1 MNKNI
6 KLDQDKLFIKLL
18 FKSTSE
24 VTDEEIEYYRKYP
37 DQIDQVT
44 APLNIHKIFLWAG
57 ALLGIVVVAVAKFLK
72 FSGSLDFLSEGV
84 LEFVID
90 IIYETGIALIGA
102 AVTAYMLGVLLNK
115 QQENA
120 TKWREE
126 IRRRIKESEGGTLTL
141 RFFNLANY
149 PISS

>member
-1 MNKNI
+1 MKKNT

-44 APLNIHKIFLWAG
+44 APINIHKIFLWAG
-57 ALLGIVVVAVAKFLK
+57 ALLGVIVVAIAIFLK
-72 FSGSLDFLSEGV
+72 FSGTLDFLSEGV

-102 AVTAYMLGVLLNK
+102 AATAFMLGVLLNK

-126 IRRRIKESEGGTLTL
+126 IRRRVKESEGAL
-141 RFFNLANY
+141 
-149 PISS
+149 

>member
-1 MNKNI
+1 MKKNT

-57 ALLGIVVVAVAKFLK
+57 ALLGVIVVAIAKFLK
-72 FSGSLDFLSEGV
+72 FSG
-84 LEFVID
+84 
-90 IIYETGIALIGA
+90 
-102 AVTAYMLGVLLNK
+102 
-115 QQENA
+115 
-120 TKWREE
+120 
-126 IRRRIKESEGGTLTL
+126 
-141 RFFNLANY
+141 
-149 PISS
+149 

>member
-1 MNKNI
+1 MKKNT
-6 KLDQDKLFIKLL
+6 KLDQDTLFIKLL

-57 ALLGIVVVAVAKFLK
+57 ALLGVVIVAIAKFLK
-72 FSGSLDFLSEGV
+72 FSGSLDFLSEGM

-126 IRRRIKESEGGTLTL
+126 IRRRIKEGRKNFKSKIIL
-141 RFFNLANY
+141 NS
-149 PISS
+149 P

>member
-1 MNKNI
+1 MKKNS

-18 FKSTSE
+18 FKSNSE
-24 VTDEEIEYYRKYP
+24 VTEDEIEYYQKYP

-44 APLNIHKIFLWAG
+44 APINIHKIFLWAG
-57 ALLGIVVVAVAKFLK
+57 ALLGVIVVAIAKFLK
-72 FSGSLDFLSEGV
+72 FSGTLDFLSEGV

-102 AVTAYMLGVLLNK
+102 AATAFMLGVLLNK

-126 IRRRIKESEGGTLTL
+126 IRRRVKESEE
-141 RFFNLANY
+141 
-149 PISS
+149 

>member
-1 MNKNI
+1 MKKNT

-24 VTDEEIEYYRKYP
+24 VTDEEIEYYQKYP

-57 ALLGIVVVAVAKFLK
+57 ALLGVVVVAVAKFLK

-126 IRRRIKESEGGTLTL
+126 IRRRVKESEGAL
-141 RFFNLANY
+141 
-149 PISS
+149 

>member
-1 MNKNI
+1 MKKNI

-18 FKSTSE
+18 FKSNSE

-57 ALLGIVVVAVAKFLK
+57 ALLGVVVVAVAKFLK

-126 IRRRIKESEGGTLTL
+126 IRRRIKESEGAL
-141 RFFNLANY
+141 
-149 PISS
+149 

>member
-1 MNKNI
+1 MKKNT

-24 VTDEEIEYYRKYP
+24 VTDEEIEFYRKYP

-57 ALLGIVVVAVAKFLK
+57 ALLGVVVVAVAKFLK
-72 FSGSLDFLSEGV
+72 FSGSLDFLSEGM

-126 IRRRIKESEGGTLTL
+126 IRRRIKESEGAL
-141 RFFNLANY
+141 
-149 PISS
+149 

>member
-1 MNKNI
+1 MKKNT

-57 ALLGIVVVAVAKFLK
+57 ALLGVVVVAVAKFLK
-72 FSGSLDFLSEGV
+72 FS
-84 LEFVID
+84 
-90 IIYETGIALIGA
+90 
-102 AVTAYMLGVLLNK
+102 
-115 QQENA
+115 
-120 TKWREE
+120 
-126 IRRRIKESEGGTLTL
+126 
-141 RFFNLANY
+141 
-149 PISS
+149 

>member
-1 MNKNI
+1 MKKNS

-18 FKSTSE
+18 FKSNSE
-24 VTDEEIEYYRKYP
+24 VTEDEIEYYRKYP

-57 ALLGIVVVAVAKFLK
+57 ALLGVIVVAIAKFLK
-72 FSGSLDFLSEGV
+72 FSGTLDFLSEGV

-102 AVTAYMLGVLLNK
+102 AATAFMLGVLLNK

-120 TKWREE
+120 IKWREE
-126 IRRRIKESEGGTLTL
+126 IRRRVKESEE
-141 RFFNLANY
+141 
-149 PISS
+149 

>member
-1 MNKNI
+1 MKKNT

-57 ALLGIVVVAVAKFLK
+57 ALLGVVVVAVAKFLK

-126 IRRRIKESEGGTLTL
+126 IRRTIKESEGAL
-141 RFFNLANY
+141 
-149 PISS
+149 

>member
-1 MNKNI
+1 MKKNT

-57 ALLGIVVVAVAKFLK
+57 ALLGVVVVAVAKFLK

-126 IRRRIKESEGGTLTL
+126 IRRRIKESEVAL
-141 RFFNLANY
+141 
-149 PISS
+149 

>member
-1 MNKNI
+1 MKKNS

-24 VTDEEIEYYRKYP
+24 VTEDEIEYYRKYP

-57 ALLGIVVVAVAKFLK
+57 ALLGVIVVAIAKFLK
-72 FSGSLDFLSEGV
+72 FSGTLDFLSEGM

-102 AVTAYMLGVLLNK
+102 AATAFMLGVLLNK

-126 IRRRIKESEGGTLTL
+126 IRRRVKESEE
-141 RFFNLANY
+141 
-149 PISS
+149 

>member
-1 MNKNI
+1 MKKNS

-18 FKSTSE
+18 FKSNSE
-24 VTDEEIEYYRKYP
+24 VTEDEIEYYRKYP

-57 ALLGIVVVAVAKFLK
+57 ALLGVIVVAIAKFLK
-72 FSGSLDFLSEGV
+72 FSGTLDFLSEGV

-102 AVTAYMLGVLLNK
+102 AATAFMLGVLLNK

-126 IRRRIKESEGGTLTL
+126 IRRRVKESEE
-141 RFFNLANY
+141 
-149 PISS
+149 

>member
-1 MNKNI
+1 MKKNT

-18 FKSTSE
+18 FKSSSE
-24 VTDEEIEYYRKYP
+24 VTEDEVEYYRKYP

-44 APLNIHKIFLWAG
+44 APINIHKVFLWTDAF
-57 ALLGIVVVAVAKFLK
+57 LGIVVVAIAKFFK
-72 FSGSLDFLSEGV
+72 FSGTLDFLSEGV

-102 AVTAYMLGVLLNK
+102 AVTAYVLGVLLNK

-126 IRRRIKESEGGTLTL
+126 IRRKINESEEL
-141 RFFNLANY
+141 
-149 PISS
+149 

>member
-1 MNKNI
+1 MKKNT

-44 APLNIHKIFLWAG
+44 APINIHKIFLWAG
-57 ALLGIVVVAVAKFLK
+57 ALLGVLVVAIAKFLK

-126 IRRRIKESEGGTLTL
+126 IRRRIKESEGAL
-141 RFFNLANY
+141 
-149 PISS
+149 

>member
-1 MNKNI
+1 MKKNT

-57 ALLGIVVVAVAKFLK
+57 ALLGVIVVAIAKFLK

-126 IRRRIKESEGGTLTL
+126 IRRRIKESEGAL
-141 RFFNLANY
+141 
-149 PISS
+149 

>member
-1 MNKNI
+1 MLKDLLHIASMKKNT

-18 FKSTSE
+18 FKSSSE
-24 VTDEEIEYYRKYP
+24 VTEDEVEYYRKYP

-44 APLNIHKIFLWAG
+44 APINIHKVFLWTG
-57 ALLGIVVVAVAKFLK
+57 AFLGIVVVAIAKFFK
-72 FSGSLDFLSEGV
+72 FSGTLDFLSEGV

-102 AVTAYMLGVLLNK
+102 AVTAYVLGVLLNK

-126 IRRRIKESEGGTLTL
+126 IRRKINESEEL
-141 RFFNLANY
+141 
-149 PISS
+149 

>member
-1 MNKNI
+1 MKKNT

-18 FKSTSE
+18 FKSNSE

-57 ALLGIVVVAVAKFLK
+57 ALLGVVVVAVAKFLK

-126 IRRRIKESEGGTLTL
+126 IRRRIKESEGAL
-141 RFFNLANY
+141 
-149 PISS
+149 

>member
-1 MNKNI
+1 MKKKS
-6 KLDQDKLFIKLL
+6 KLDQDTLFVKLL
-18 FKSTSE
+18 FKSSSE
-24 VTDEEIEYYRKYP
+24 VTVDEVDYYRKYP

-44 APLNIHKIFLWAG
+44 APINTHKIFLWTG

-72 FSGSLDFLSEGV
+72 FSGTLDFLSEGV

-90 IIYETGIALIGA
+90 IIYESGIALIGA

-120 TKWREE
+120 LKWREE
-126 IRRRIKESEGGTLTL
+126 IRRRIKENEQ
-141 RFFNLANY
+141 
-149 PISS
+149 

>member
-1 MNKNI
+1 MKKNT
-6 KLDQDKLFIKLL
+6 KLDQDTLFIKLL

-57 ALLGIVVVAVAKFLK
+57 ALLGVVVVAVAKFLK

-126 IRRRIKESEGGTLTL
+126 IRRRIKESERAL
-141 RFFNLANY
+141 
-149 PISS
+149 

>member
-1 MNKNI
+1 MKKNT

-44 APLNIHKIFLWAG
+44 VPLNIHKIFLWAG
-57 ALLGIVVVAVAKFLK
+57 ALLGVIVVAIAKFLK

-126 IRRRIKESEGGTLTL
+126 IRRRIKESEGAL
-141 RFFNLANY
+141 
-149 PISS
+149 

>member
-57 ALLGIVVVAVAKFLK
+57 ALLGVVVVAVAKFLK

-126 IRRRIKESEGGTLTL
+126 IRRRIKESEGAL
-141 RFFNLANY
+141 
-149 PISS
+149 

>member
-1 MNKNI
+1 MKKNT

-18 FKSTSE
+18 FKSSSE
-24 VTDEEIEYYRKYP
+24 VTEDEVEYYRKYP

-44 APLNIHKIFLWAG
+44 APINIHKVFLWTG
-57 ALLGIVVVAVAKFLK
+57 AFLGIVVVTIAKFLK
-72 FSGSLDFLSEGV
+72 FSGTLDFLSEGV

-102 AVTAYMLGVLLNK
+102 AVTAYVLGVLLNK

-126 IRRRIKESEGGTLTL
+126 IRRKINESEEL
-141 RFFNLANY
+141 
-149 PISS
+149 

>member
-1 MNKNI
+1 MI
-6 KLDQDKLFIKLL
+6 KSRYQNQSVYLSRI
-18 FKSTSE
+18 
-24 VTDEEIEYYRKYP
+24 EIEYYRKYP

-57 ALLGIVVVAVAKFLK
+57 ALLGVVVVAVAKFLK

-90 IIYETGIALIGA
+90 IIYEAGIALIGA

-115 QQENA
+115 QQKNA

-126 IRRRIKESEGGTLTL
+126 IRRRIKESEGAL
-141 RFFNLANY
+141 
-149 PISS
+149 

>member
-1 MNKNI
+1 MKKNS

-24 VTDEEIEYYRKYP
+24 VTEDEIEYYRKYP

-44 APLNIHKIFLWAG
+44 APINIHKIFLWAG
-57 ALLGIVVVAVAKFLK
+57 AFLGVIVVAIAKFLK
-72 FSGSLDFLSEGV
+72 FSGTLDFLSEGV

-102 AVTAYMLGVLLNK
+102 AATAFMLGVLLNK

-126 IRRRIKESEGGTLTL
+126 IRRRVKESQM
-141 RFFNLANY
+141 
-149 PISS
+149 

>member
-1 MNKNI
+1 MKKNT

-18 FKSTSE
+18 FKSSSE
-24 VTDEEIEYYRKYP
+24 VTEDEVEYYRKYP

-44 APLNIHKIFLWAG
+44 APINIHKVFLWTG
-57 ALLGIVVVAVAKFLK
+57 AFLGIVVVAIAKFLK
-72 FSGSLDFLSEGV
+72 FSGTLDFLSEGV

-102 AVTAYMLGVLLNK
+102 AVTAYVLGVLLNK

-126 IRRRIKESEGGTLTL
+126 IRRKINESEE
-141 RFFNLANY
+141 F
-149 PISS
+149 

>member
-1 MNKNI
+1 MKKNI

-57 ALLGIVVVAVAKFLK
+57 ALLGVVVVAVAKFLK

-126 IRRRIKESEGGTLTL
+126 IRRRIKESEGAL
-141 RFFNLANY
+141 
-149 PISS
+149 

>member
-1 MNKNI
+1 MKKNT

-57 ALLGIVVVAVAKFLK
+57 ALLGVVVVAVAKFLK

-102 AVTAYMLGVLLNK
+102 AATAFMLGVLLNK

-126 IRRRIKESEGGTLTL
+126 IRRRVKESEGAL
-141 RFFNLANY
+141 
-149 PISS
+149 

>member
-1 MNKNI
+1 MKKNT

-18 FKSTSE
+18 FKSSSE
-24 VTDEEIEYYRKYP
+24 VTEDEVEYYRKYP

-44 APLNIHKIFLWAG
+44 APINIHKVFLWTG
-57 ALLGIVVVAVAKFLK
+57 AFLGIVVVAIAKFLK
-72 FSGSLDFLSEGV
+72 FSGTLDFLSEGV

-90 IIYETGIALIGA
+90 IIYETSIALIGA
-102 AVTAYMLGVLLNK
+102 AVTAYVLGVLLNK

-126 IRRRIKESEGGTLTL
+126 IRRKINEIEEL
-141 RFFNLANY
+141 
-149 PISS
+149 